1 MGLFNNAVKNIKI
14 SHKLYLGFGVVLLL
28 VVLASSLSAMRF
40 HDIRVIYEK
49 TNLIYNI
56 NIEVFQAKI
65 NRLKYFYTPDDAT
78 QNVLSNFIK
87 HAAELTQSAHSLPWR
102 PEEQNDLQTLD
113 RILADFQQAIKE
125 MSQASQNT
133 VALKKQ
139 ITELNG
145 QDAIQRFRDG
155 IAAQPLGLSEYQR
168 ADDIAY
174 LSAAL
179 KQVASVLYQSDTDDA
194 AKALDARYQ
203 TAQQAYQAVLPTLPA
218 ETQGLLDELWR
229 YTQRYV
235 ALHQEHHSAM
245 ATLKKTENAV
255 KVGGDKS
262 SAVIKSLIASIKDQN
277 DRLAYGSAT
286 ITLVIGAIAVLIGM
300 LITVYIVRQIS
311 RPVQRN
317 LALAERIASGDL
329 TATIQSDSNDELGRL
344 TAAMAQMN
352 NRLHH
357 VIAEVR
363 DSVGRVSSSAAEIA
377 AGNSDLASRTE
388 QQSAAVVETAASM
401 EQLTSTVKNNT
412 DNARHASQIASE
424 AAQNA
429 QKGGEVVRNVVT
441 TMDDIAASARRI
453 ADITTVINGI
463 AFQTNIL
470 ALNAAVEAAR
480 AGEQGRGFAV
490 VAGEVRAL
498 SQRSSQAAKDIAALI
513 NESVERTG
521 VGSKLVAEAGQSM
534 ESIVNSVARVNDI
547 MEEISSAS
555 EEQSR
560 GIEQISRAITELD
573 STTQQNATLVSASS
587 SSANTLEEQAIVL
600 TQLMATFRLGDSET
614 TPPSRLARPAT
625 QALPA
630 KAPVAGHEQDWT
642 HF

>member
-14 SHKLYLGFGVVLLL
+14 SHKLSLGFGVVLLL

-78 QNVLSNFIK
+78 QTVLSNFIK
-87 HAAELTQSAHSLPWR
+87 HASELAQSARSLPWR
-102 PEEQNDLQTLD
+102 PEEQNDLQALEG
-113 RILADFQQAIKE
+113 ILADFQQAIKA
-125 MSQASQNT
+125 MAQASSQT

-139 ITELNG
+139 IAELDG
-145 QDAIQRFRDG
+145 QDAIARFRDG

-179 KQVASVLYQSDTDDA
+179 KQLASVLYQSDTDDA
-194 AKALDARYQ
+194 AKALDDRYQ
-203 TAQQAYQAVLPTLPA
+203 AAQHAYQAVLPTLPT
-218 ETQGLLDELWR
+218 ETQEMLDALWR

-235 ALHQEHHSAM
+235 ALHQEHHNAM
-245 ATLKKTENAV
+245 AVLKKTENAV

-277 DRLAYGSAT
+277 DRLAYGSAY

-352 NRLHH
+352 DRLHH
-357 VIAEVR
+357 VIADVR

-441 TMDDIAASARRI
+441 TMDDIAASARKI
-453 ADITTVINGI
+453 ADITTVINSI

-600 TQLMATFRLGDSET
+600 AQLMATFRLGNTET
-614 TPPSRLARPAT
+614 APPSRLARPAT

-630 KAPVAGHEQDWT
+630 KAPVAGNEQDWT